1 MQSSVKNSPH
11 SPSIAFH
18 FSHPHALIAI
28 PAGCYRAILREV
40 FTAERKID
48 EGKLVLRLLF
58 DIVAGSDG
66 PVKFS
71 AALEYPVDKE
81 GNAKVD
87 LDLVHFWNP
96 EEIDQL
102 HGMPTESELVELVET
117 EVDMTIATFTSSDH
131 SPYSRVTGIY
141 PAGDLIKCKMP
152 PMGKD
157 RAHRSRLRFHSDA
170 LTP

>member
-1 MQSSVKNSPH
+1 MQFSMKNSSR
-11 SPSIAFH
+11 SPSIPFL
-18 FSHPHALIAI
+18 FSHPPDLFAI

-40 FTAERKID
+40 STTKRKID
-48 EGKLVLRLLF
+48 EEKLALRLLF
-58 DIVAGSDG
+58 DAVAATDG

-71 AALEYPVDKE
+71 AALEYPVDKD

-102 HGMPTESELVELVET
+102 HGMPTETELVGTEL
-117 EVDMTIATFTSSDH
+117 DMTIATFTGSEH
-131 SPYSRVTGIY
+131 PPYSRVTGIY
-141 PAGDLIKCKMP
+141 PAGDLIKCKML

-157 RAHRSRLRFHSDA
+157 RAHRSRPRFHSVP